1 MGQREIEKRLK
12 QYGALSKKLVSR
24 EKESRMKTL
33 LEMES
38 CRKGSH
44 RQGGHRQGG
53 HRQGCHRQGCHRQ
66 GCLGSFIWEQVGYLE
81 RYCLLWQALW
91 LAVFLL
97 VMKFGIGQYD
107 WAGQAEGVLAVL
119 SLLTPILVLITAR
132 AAAKVYQKTML
143 EIEYTTKY
151 SLQSVVMLRML
162 TLCLIHSLILA
173 AGIFFQRVQFQAE
186 LGKVFVY
193 GFTPMIIMTGILLL
207 MMQYWSGE
215 LLYGGATGG
224 YVLMAALI
232 FWGCT
237 KQFGWYRPVWF
248 KTWCLAGAAGMVFG
262 IWQFHLLYKKLEGY
276 EKAAQ

>member
-38 CRKGSH
+38 HRQGSH
-44 RQGGHRQGG
+44 RQGSHRQGS
-53 HRQGCHRQGCHRQ
+53 
-66 GCLGSFIWEQVGYLE
+66 LGSFIWEQVGYLE
-81 RYCLLWQALW
+81 RYCLFWQALW

-107 WAGQAEGVLAVL
+107 WAGQAEGVLAAL

-151 SLQSVVMLRML
+151 SLQSVVMIRML
-162 TLCLIHSLILA
+162 TL
-173 AGIFFQRVQFQAE
+173 
-186 LGKVFVY
+186 
-193 GFTPMIIMTGILLL
+193 
-207 MMQYWSGE
+207 
-215 LLYGGATGG
+215 
-224 YVLMAALI
+224 
-232 FWGCT
+232 
-237 KQFGWYRPVWF
+237 
-248 KTWCLAGAAGMVFG
+248 
-262 IWQFHLLYKKLEGY
+262 
-276 EKAAQ
+276 